1 MNSAPL
7 ASVRSWSAARSSRT
21 IERLRRWT
29 AAMATLIDSVLSPNS
44 TPRRAR
50 EITLADQIRF
60 LLGRQATL
68 GQAPPSSARS
78 TIVIRRRLSR
88 VHAANL
94 PAIPLPIM
102 RSSYFST
109 WAIQFASLARRL
121 ARLALRKIDWDARD
135 VAHVI
140 LEDIQRYVGDRLD
153 DLAVTQTYGSS
164 VREIRIREFTALNH
178 DAAREF

>member
-78 TIVIRRRLSR
+78 TIAIRRRLSR
-88 VHAANL
+88 VHAVNL
-94 PAIPLPIM
+94 PAVPLPIM

-109 WAIQFASLARRL
+109 LAILFASLVRRL
-121 ARLALRKIDWDARD
+121 ARLALRKIDWDPRD
-135 VAHVI
+135 VAHVV
-140 LEDIQRYVGDRLD
+140 LENVERYVGDRLD
-153 DLAVTQTYGSS
+153 DFTVTQTDGAGA
-164 VREIRIREFTALNH
+164 REIRIREFTSL
-178 DAAREF
+178 